1 MWYLWLIAAGIFF
14 IIEIATVGFLIF
26 WLGIGALFAMV
37 ASFFTDN
44 LLIQTTVFV
53 ISSSVLIPLTKPI
66 VNKYFDDGKT
76 IATNAYSLIGKVGIV
91 TTEINTLNSTGQV
104 KVNGEIWSAKAN
116 EDIKQGTE
124 VEILKIDGVKLIVK
138 PKTPILNYLNFKKFI
153 GGKFLWQ

>member
-14 IIEIATVGFLIF
+14 IIEIATIGFLIF

-104 KVNGEIWSAKAN
+104 KVNGEIWSAKAD

-138 PKTPILNYLNFKKFI
+138 PKTPILN
-153 GGKFLWQ
+153 

>member
-1 MWYLWLIAAGIFF
+1 MWYLWLISAGIFF

-91 TTEINTLNSTGQV
+91 TTAINTLNSTGQV
-104 KVNGEIWSAKAN
+104 KVNGEIWSAKAD

-138 PKTPILNYLNFKKFI
+138 PKTPILN
-153 GGKFLWQ
+153 

>member
-1 MWYLWLIAAGIFF
+1 MWYLWLIAAGLFF

-76 IATNAYSLIGKVGIV
+76 IVTNAYSLIGKVGIV

-104 KVNGEIWSAKAN
+104 KVNGEIWSAKAD

-138 PKTPILNYLNFKKFI
+138 PKTPILN
-153 GGKFLWQ
+153 

>member
-91 TTEINTLNSTGQV
+91 TTEINTLNST
-104 KVNGEIWSAKAN
+104 VNGEIWSAKAN

-138 PKTPILNYLNFKKFI
+138 PKTPILN
-153 GGKFLWQ
+153 